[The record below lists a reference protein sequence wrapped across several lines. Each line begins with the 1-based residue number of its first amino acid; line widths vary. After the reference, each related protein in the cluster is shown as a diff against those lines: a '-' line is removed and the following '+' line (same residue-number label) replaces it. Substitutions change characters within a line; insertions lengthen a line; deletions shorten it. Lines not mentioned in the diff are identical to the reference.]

1 MNIGTRT
8 AIMGTAIFQKL
19 RRTKNNG
26 LRRGQGEREKDE
38 QSVRVF
44 VHAPEWVKVHSLGRI
59 KSVQGRW
66 EEGENVSKMEENAQN
81 IPLRG

>member
-1 MNIGTRT
+1 
-8 AIMGTAIFQKL
+8 MGTAIFQKL

-59 KSVQGRW
+59 KSVQGGGGRGRMCKRW
-66 EEGENVSKMEENAQN
+66 KKTHKIS
-81 IPLRG
+81 R